1 MHIVVLAGGIGGARF
16 LTGVR
21 AVAERRTAAGD
32 PTAVTA
38 IVNVGDDVTMHGL
51 RICPDLDSVMYTL
64 AGAADTERGWGRE
77 GETWVIKTELA
88 AYGAEPTWFG
98 LGDKDVATHLVRT
111 RLLAA
116 GHPLST
122 ATATLCERWRT
133 GITLLPASDDR
144 LETHVVVGG
153 DTAAA
158 GGGDAATAGGDV
170 EPERAIHF
178 QEWWV
183 RYRAG
188 LPARRFVFVGA
199 ESAKPAAGVLDAI
212 STADV
217 ILVAPSNPV
226 VSIAPILAVG
236 GLRDALTDASAKIVG
251 YSPIIG
257 GSPVRGM
264 ADKCLAA
271 MSVEVSAEGVGGLY
285 GARSDGGLLDAW
297 LVDDS
302 DAGTSVP
309 GVAVHVGPLWM
320 TDVDTTADM
329 VRRGLDAVPA

>member
-32 PTAVTA
+32 PTSVTA
-38 IVNVGDDVTMHGL
+38 IVNVGDDVTLHGL

-153 DTAAA
+153 EAPGPNGEPSAIGDDT
-158 GGGDAATAGGDV
+158 

-183 RYRAG
+183 RFRAG

-199 ESAKPAAGVLDAI
+199 ESAKPGAGVLDAI

-217 ILVAPSNPV
+217 IMVAPSNPV

-236 GLRDALTDASAKIVG
+236 GLRDALAAAPAKIVG

-285 GARSDGGLLDAW
+285 GARSGGGLLDAW

-302 DAGTSVP
+302 DAATAVP
-309 GVAVHVGPLWM
+309 GVSVHVGPLWM

-329 VRRGLDAVPA
+329 VRRGLDAVSA